1 MPWLLPRGCPAQA
14 LPALLLLLLLRPPAT
29 WGITCPTPTS
39 VQHADIR
46 VKSYSVNSRERYVCI
61 SGFKRRAGT
70 SSLTECVLNKT
81 TNTAHWTTP
90 NLECIRDPS
99 LTHQRPVPFSTATT
113 ARVTPQPESPSPSG
127 KASSPRP
134 DTTVATETAMAPR
147 RPSNPPSAG
156 PTAPGRRESAQAP
169 SRTTARTWEGTSSA
183 SLQPPGANPFSS
195 RDVTVTI
202 SSSAVVLCVL
212 GVALLACCLK
222 SRQTSRPNNVEME
235 TMEAQPMTSNRE
247 EDTETGPHHL

>member
-90 NLECIRDPS
+90 NLECIS
-99 LTHQRPVPFSTATT
+99 
-113 ARVTPQPESPSPSG
+113 
-127 KASSPRP
+127 
-134 DTTVATETAMAPR
+134 
-147 RPSNPPSAG
+147 
-156 PTAPGRRESAQAP
+156 
-169 SRTTARTWEGTSSA
+169 
-183 SLQPPGANPFSS
+183 ANPFSS

>member
-90 NLECIRDPS
+90 NLECI
-99 LTHQRPVPFSTATT
+99 T
-113 ARVTPQPESPSPSG
+113 
-127 KASSPRP
+127 SSPRP